1 MPVYLYEVINADGTP
16 GERFEVV
23 QKMADATLTAH
34 PETGV
39 PVKRVITA
47 PAIGTRWMDMNMQRN
62 VKDDDKLKKQGFTKY
77 EKSGDGKYVKCYGKG
92 PDLISKD

>member
-1 MPVYLYEVINADGTP
+1 MPVYLYEVINDDGTA

-23 QKMADATLTAH
+23 QRMADATLTQH
-34 PETGV
+34 PETGQ

-62 VKDDDKLKKQGFTKY
+62 VKDDDKLKKLGFTKY
-77 EKSGDGKYVKCYGKG
+77 EKSGDGKYVKSYGKG
-92 PDLISKD
+92 PDSISK